1 MNENDCLL
9 FNDKALLIGLN
20 TRLCRVTYKG
30 EENDNAIS
38 SSKIYGENRDTSIA

>member
-1 MNENDCLL
+1 MEENDCLL

-20 TRLCRVTYKG
+20 TRPARGTYKG

-38 SSKIYGENRDTSIA
+38 SSKICGGKL